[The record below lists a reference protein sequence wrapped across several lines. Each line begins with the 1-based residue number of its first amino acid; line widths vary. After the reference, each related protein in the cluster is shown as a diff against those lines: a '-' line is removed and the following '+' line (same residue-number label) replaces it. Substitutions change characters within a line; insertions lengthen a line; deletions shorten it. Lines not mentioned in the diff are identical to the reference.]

1 MSAKK
6 LINDPANA
14 VREMLEGIVATTPDL
29 ALIEGHNVVVRASA
43 VGGHHSEV
51 ALIAGGGSGHE
62 PAHAGYVG
70 RGMLHA
76 AVAGDVFT
84 SPATDAVLAAIRA
97 VTGPAGALLIV
108 KNYTGDRLNFGL
120 AAAVAR
126 SEGLRVEMLVVAD
139 DVAIPDDG
147 GTAGRRG
154 IAGTVLVHKLAGA
167 AASAGADLGQIQ
179 AEVRSAL
186 AELGTM
192 GVALAPCILP
202 GAEAAG
208 FTLDAGEIELGLG
221 IHGEAGVRR
230 GALRPADELAET
242 LLDAIIADR
251 GLAAGDRVALL
262 VNDLGSTTPMEL
274 AIVARRAAGR
284 LAERGMVL
292 ERAYC
297 GRFLSALDMAG
308 VSLSLLKVDD
318 ARLARLD
325 APTMAAAWPA
335 SGSQRPDASRR
346 TAVAEPALTPTT
358 TLVPAGLQVAGLAD
372 AVAAVADAL
381 IRHEDELTAL
391 DRLVG
396 DGDIGLSL
404 ARGSRALRMA
414 MQDHPTDHPAAA
426 APMLAAA
433 WRRAVGGTSGP
444 LYAVFLLRAGAHLAT
459 APGGS
464 PAAGWAGA
472 FLAGC
477 AAIAELGGAERGDR
491 TMLDALWPAAE
502 RLRDRIAAGDG
513 AAEAW
518 RQAVD
523 AARAGAEATR
533 HIRARRGR
541 SSYLGDRAIGTP
553 DPGAVAAVRWMEALS
568 PFIDTQRP

>member
-6 LINDPANA
+6 LINDPAEI

-29 ALIEGHNVVVRASA
+29 ALIEGHNVVVRRSA
-43 VGGHHSEV
+43 AGGDNAEV

-76 AVAGDVFT
+76 AVAGDVFA
-84 SPATDAVLAAIRA
+84 SPSTDAVLAAIRA

-126 SEGLRVEMLVVAD
+126 SEGLDVEMLIVAD

-154 IAGTVLVHKLAGA
+154 IAGTVLAHKLAGA
-167 AASAGADLGQIQ
+167 AAAAGADLARVK
-179 AEVRSAL
+179 AEAEAAL
-186 AELGTM
+186 AGLGTM

-202 GAEAAG
+202 GADAASFSLG
-208 FTLDAGEIELGLG
+208 AGEIELGLG

-230 GALRPADELAET
+230 APLAAADELVDT
-242 LLDAIIADR
+242 LLDTIIADR
-251 GLAAGDRVALL
+251 GLKAGDRVALL
-262 VNDLGSTTPMEL
+262 VNDLGTTTPMEL
-274 AIVARRAAGR
+274 AVAARRAALQLG
-284 LAERGMVL
+284 ARGMVL

-308 VSLSLLKVDD
+308 LSLSLLRLDD

-325 APTMAAAWPA
+325 APTAATAWPSTTSRRPAAA
-335 SGSQRPDASRR
+335 DAWRI
-346 TAVAEPALTPTT
+346 AEPGMPDIAAATPSGLRAPAL
-358 TLVPAGLQVAGLAD
+358 AG
-372 AVAAVADAL
+372 AVGAVADAL
-381 IRHEDELTAL
+381 IRHEAELTAL
-391 DRLVG
+391 DRMVG
-396 DGDIGLSL
+396 DGDIGTSL
-404 ARGSRALRMA
+404 TRGARALRA
-414 MQDHPTDHPAAA
+414 VLQAQPTDDPAVAAA
-426 APMLAAA
+426 AFGAA

-444 LYAVFLLRAGAHLAT
+444 LYAIFLLRAGERLAE
-459 APGGS
+459 
-464 PAAGWAGA
+464 GWAAA

-477 AAIAELGGAERGDR
+477 AAIAEVGGAERGDC

-502 RLRDRIAAGDG
+502 RFQERISAGDRPADALAQ
-513 AAEAW
+513 AAA
-518 RQAVD
+518 
-523 AARAGAEATR
+523 AARAGADSTR

-553 DPGAVAAVRWMEALS
+553 DPGAVAAALWLEALS
-568 PFIDTQRP
+568 AFMAEPAG